1 MANYSKAEE
10 VKWSDRLA
18 YCVGLIASDGNLSK
32 DGRHIVFVSKDL
44 DLIKLFRSYLNLGNR
59 ITDKKSGFNKNGKYY
74 QIQFGNVRL
83 YRWLN
88 KIGIA
93 PNKSKTIGKLQI
105 PNKYFFDF
113 LKGLLDGDGCIY
125 SFNHPE
131 SRYPQ
136 IRVRFSS
143 ASKHFLLWLR
153 TKIYNLLSM
162 RGKVEVMTRELCL
175 VYYKH
180 NSIKLLKRI
189 YRKSSVSSL
198 NRKFKKAQMLLAGVA
213 ELAQA

>member
-1 MANYSKAEE
+1 M
-10 VKWSDRLA
+10 
-18 YCVGLIASDGNLSK
+18 SK

-44 DLIKLFRSYLNLGNR
+44 DLIELFRFYLKLTNK
-59 ITDKKSGFNKNGKYY
+59 ISDKKGGFRDDGKYY
-74 QIQFGNVRL
+74 QIQFGNVKL
-83 YRWLN
+83 YHWLN
-88 KIGIA
+88 KISITS
-93 PNKSKTIGKLQI
+93 NKSKSIGNLQI

-125 SFNHPE
+125 SFKHPE

-143 ASKHFLLWLR
+143 ASKIFLFWLR
-153 TKIYNLLSM
+153 TKIYNLLSIQ
-162 RGKVEVMTRELCL
+162 GKIETMTREFCL
-175 VYYKH
+175 VYYKQ